1 MVFVLAEAVRMINRQ
16 FFKSPGAVLSL
27 NQDARGR
34 WLCVRFVGANDALE
48 RRQGLLGFVD
58 LAPWVDTFAENLCQ
72 ATIHAIW
79 LSCCPGSF
87 RRGGATVLAERA
99 SEEDIHRSMVGVLE
113 ATEVYNA
120 DGAAD
125 EQLAGTL
132 LEGLRLDDIRLDEPM
147 LPNVK
152 AVNRDRAHAA
162 RTMPK
167 RGWAADPYLWSVHQ
181 GVVGKGC
188 WMQRIQNSDAL
199 QRVYNDCITH
209 SAGKIVAAERVKD
222 TSTSKYY

>member
-1 MVFVLAEAVRMINRQ
+1 MFILIVRGILEHLRAGIYSARALARACKTTPEMARTTVFVLAEAVRMINRQ

-58 LAPWVDTFAENLCQ
+58 LAPLVDTFAENLCQ
-72 ATIHAIW
+72 ATTHAIW

-87 RRGGATVLAERA
+87 RGVLAERA
-99 SEEDIHRSMVGVLE
+99 SEEEIHRSTVGVLE

-120 DGAAD
+120 DGAAN

-132 LEGLRLDDIRLDEPM
+132 LEGLRLDDLRLDEPM

-181 GVVGKGC
+181 GVIGKGC
-188 WMQRIQNSDAL
+188 
-199 QRVYNDCITH
+199 
-209 SAGKIVAAERVKD
+209 
-222 TSTSKYY
+222 